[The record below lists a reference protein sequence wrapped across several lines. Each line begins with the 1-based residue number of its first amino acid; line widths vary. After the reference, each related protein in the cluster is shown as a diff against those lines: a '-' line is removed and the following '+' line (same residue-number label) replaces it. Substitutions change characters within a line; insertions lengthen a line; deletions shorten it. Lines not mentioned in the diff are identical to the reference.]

1 MPVRIVGAENEI
13 PKKVYLNYLCL
24 FMEYCFLRGSLYG
37 YGMFKVSKE
46 FKLSIAMF
54 PSKVVIEI
62 LHKNITIQ

>member
-1 MPVRIVGAENEI
+1 VRIVGAENEI
-13 PKKVYLNYLCL
+13 PRKVYLNYLWSSL
-24 FMEYCFLRGSLYG
+24 FMECCFLRGSLYG